1 MDRTGIRVAS
11 RGAVVLAVVLAALLV
26 LAACSDREPETAAP
40 AVESTATA
48 SQELGALVEQG
59 DIPETVLAAA
69 VGSYEAAEG
78 TRLLALSE
86 TQGLWWEG
94 ADVDIYELVQKW
106 RAETPADTF
115 YIVASE
121 RTVEGSTTQLIG
133 VYSLTPSFDTVT
145 HANAPYEQ
153 R

>member
-1 MDRTGIRVAS
+1 MPRSALILSVAL
-11 RGAVVLAVVLAALLV
+11 VALLA
-26 LAACSDREPETAAP
+26 LAGCSAEETETAGP

-48 SQELGALVEQG
+48 PQQLGALVEQG
-59 DIPETVLAAA
+59 EIPETVLAAA
-69 VGSYEAAEG
+69 VGTYEAAEG
-78 TRLLALSE
+78 TRLVPLAE
-86 TQGLWWEG
+86 AQGLWWEG
-94 ADVDIYELVQKW
+94 ADTDIYELVQKW

-133 VYSLTPSFDTVT
+133 VYSLTPTFDTVT